1 MAVVLSAL
9 MWKKALTPISVI
21 VLLVGV
27 VLIVISTMG
36 GNDSDD
42 PTSSSSVSVVG
53 ESVPAGSVPGETAAP
68 VESGAPSGTTVA
80 PATSAAPPSSAGSP
94 SSSSSSIFF
103 PSFPS
108 FVLPSSSLVI
118 PSFPSLAPP
127 MPSFSIAPGAID
139 ALSCNSFQNCAQKL
153 YQSWKDGTLA
163 TATLFATQSA
173 VDTLNAYSFGYALFG
188 PWPATV
194 TQVSPTAFQAQSN
207 AFLIKPIIRFN
218 FVAGQTGFK
227 VQSVQIS

>member
-1 MAVVLSAL
+1 
-9 MWKKALTPISVI
+9 
-21 VLLVGV
+21 
-27 VLIVISTMG
+27 
-36 GNDSDD
+36 
-42 PTSSSSVSVVG
+42 
-53 ESVPAGSVPGETAAP
+53 
-68 VESGAPSGTTVA
+68 
-80 PATSAAPPSSAGSP
+80 
-94 SSSSSSIFF
+94 
-103 PSFPS
+103 
-108 FVLPSSSLVI
+108 
-118 PSFPSLAPP
+118 

-163 TATLFATQSA
+163 TATLFATQAA

-194 TQVSPTAFQAQSN
+194 TQVSPTVFQAQSN

>member
-1 MAVVLSAL
+1 
-9 MWKKALTPISVI
+9 
-21 VLLVGV
+21 
-27 VLIVISTMG
+27 
-36 GNDSDD
+36 
-42 PTSSSSVSVVG
+42 
-53 ESVPAGSVPGETAAP
+53 VPGETAVP

-80 PATSAAPPSSAGSP
+80 PATSAAPPSSGGSP

-127 MPSFSIAPGAID
+127 MPSFSIAPGVID
-139 ALSCNSFQNCAQKL
+139 VLSCNSFQNCAQKL

-163 TATLFATQSA
+163 TATLYATQSA
-173 VDTLNAYSFGYALFG
+173 VDTLSAYSFGYALFG

-194 TQVSPTAFQAQSN
+194 TQVSPTVFEAESN
-207 AFLIKPIIRFN
+207 HVWFEGSIRFN

-227 VQSVQIS
+227 VQTVQTS